1 MISQHLAHATHAVR
15 GSQIWKFFLLIVSVG
30 KHACVC
36 VWYGRIFANIFCAS
50 LARMYIRNS
59 HKHLRSTIKSYRTN
73 WKMLAHKL
81 MLLLHREL
89 IAVRIE
95 CVRHALSYIVLLTR
109 NPSKTQNAYAHVHEW
124 RRRRRRRLR
133 RQWMPSVGDIFIR
146 CVFFAFP
153 LSYGKSFGYYYWFIW
168 YRRRC
173 CIISV
178 WIYFSQSLNK
188 PQISTIFAPHI
199 YVEKSFNVRVNSK
212 NGKWTESDSFF
223 CSMHEI
229 DWRRCTTIH
238 LAAIVMQ
245 RTQKMISFEWCIFRS
260 LYLHA

>member
-1 MISQHLAHATHAVR
+1 MPCVEAKFE
-15 GSQIWKFFLLIVSVG
+15 KFFLLIVSVG

-124 RRRRRRRLR
+124 QRRRRRRLR
-133 RQWMPSVGDIFIR
+133 RQWMPSVGDNFIR

-199 YVEKSFNVRVNSK
+199 YAEKSYLTCEWIRKMENGRNRIHFSVRCMK
-212 NGKWTESDSFF
+212 L
-223 CSMHEI
+223 I
-229 DWRRCTTIH
+229 DDAVPPFT
-238 LAAIVMQ
+238 
-245 RTQKMISFEWCIFRS
+245 
-260 LYLHA
+260 